1 MLIKCSLDITM
12 NKILCIFSFFLTG
25 CSGTWV
31 WQEEY
36 PKHKTMSFN
45 CPKWNYNEAYDRLH
59 HAWSTQQHVPVKIKK
74 VK

>member
-1 MLIKCSLDITM
+1 MM
-12 NKILCIFSFFLTG
+12 NKILCIFLLFLTG

-31 WQEEY
+31 WQEDH

-45 CPKWNYNEAYDRLH
+45 CPRWNYNEAYDRLH

-74 VK
+74 